1 MTPDQL
7 KASILQYAM
16 EGKLVSQDPD
26 DEPASELLKKI
37 QQEKMKL
44 VKEKKIKKTKPLPAI
59 SEDEIPFEIPD
70 SWEWVRLEEI
80 AYTIGNK
87 TNQIKEK
94 EVLPKGK
101 FRVVSQSKEKI
112 IGYYDDESKLLRV
125 DGDCIVF
132 GDHTALVKYID
143 FDFIIGADGTKV
155 FKCFKRTDTKFIF
168 YVLEFALQS
177 IEKIS
182 GYSRHYKYLKNKCL
196 PLPPLAEQKR
206 IVDKL
211 DRIMPLIDEYAK
223 SYTHLAE
230 IDSSFNDRMKKSI
243 LQYAMEGKLVPQDPS
258 DQPASELLAEIQQEK
273 TQLVKEKKIKKTK
286 PLPEISEDEILYE
299 IPESWV
305 WARLSDVT
313 NYIQR
318 GKSPKYSNDSDL
330 YVLSQKCIQWS
341 GISLEKARSVS
352 SEFWDK
358 LEDYRF
364 VQSGD
369 LLWNST
375 GLGTVGRINIVDQ
388 EVAGYPVDSHVTI
401 VRSSSLIDSR
411 YLLRYLMSPVIQFNL
426 SDYLTGSTKQK
437 ELGKESIE
445 KILVPIPPLA
455 EQKRI
460 ADKIDQ
466 IFDILS

>member
-37 QQEKMKL
+37 QQEKMQL

-101 FRVVSQSKEKI
+101 FRVVSQSEEKI

-155 FKCFKRTDTKFIF
+155 FKCFKRTDTKFVF

-206 IVDKL
+206 I
-211 DRIMPLIDEYAK
+211 
-223 SYTHLAE
+223 
-230 IDSSFNDRMKKSI
+230 
-243 LQYAMEGKLVPQDPS
+243 
-258 DQPASELLAEIQQEK
+258 
-273 TQLVKEKKIKKTK
+273 
-286 PLPEISEDEILYE
+286 
-299 IPESWV
+299 
-305 WARLSDVT
+305 
-313 NYIQR
+313 
-318 GKSPKYSNDSDL
+318 
-330 YVLSQKCIQWS
+330 
-341 GISLEKARSVS
+341 
-352 SEFWDK
+352 
-358 LEDYRF
+358 
-364 VQSGD
+364 
-369 LLWNST
+369 
-375 GLGTVGRINIVDQ
+375 
-388 EVAGYPVDSHVTI
+388 
-401 VRSSSLIDSR
+401 
-411 YLLRYLMSPVIQFNL
+411 
-426 SDYLTGSTKQK
+426 
-437 ELGKESIE
+437 
-445 KILVPIPPLA
+445 
-455 EQKRI
+455 